1 MEKISKEKNSR
12 IRCSDEKFLEAVFSS
27 KTYAEVAEKTG
38 QKVASTMARYS
49 RTKAAL
55 LKKGIELPVMERAK
69 SQKTTDNVEA
79 MVAIVAKLKAYHNN
93 NC

>member
-1 MEKISKEKNSR
+1 
-12 IRCSDEKFLEAVFSS
+12 
-27 KTYAEVAEKTG
+27 
-38 QKVASTMARYS
+38 MARYS